1 MKPILEIK
9 SLNKSYKGNKVISD
23 LSLSIMK
30 GEFVSILGKSGCG
43 KSTLLRLI
51 ASMETK
57 DEGYIEINNS
67 AYDYKVFMIFQNFN
81 QLFPW
86 KTVIQNVSFP
96 LEKNKK
102 SKFRKNDIVSLARNY
117 LSLVE
122 YDDDL
127 NKYPFQLSGGMKQ
140 KVALARAL
148 CLNPALF
155 LMDEPFASLDA
166 QTRTSMQNL
175 LVDLSEKKEM
185 TVLFVT
191 HDILEALN
199 ISDRIVVLGD
209 TIIDIPLNIPK
220 EHRLKNNEILDL
232 YDKIYQ
238 SIG

>member
-1 MKPILEIK
+1 
-9 SLNKSYKGNKVISD
+9 
-23 LSLSIMK
+23 
-30 GEFVSILGKSGCG
+30 
-43 KSTLLRLI
+43 
-51 ASMETK
+51 
-57 DEGYIEINNS
+57 
-67 AYDYKVFMIFQNFN
+67 
-81 QLFPW
+81 
-86 KTVIQNVSFP
+86 
-96 LEKNKK
+96 
-102 SKFRKNDIVSLARNY
+102 
-117 LSLVE
+117 
-122 YDDDL
+122 
-127 NKYPFQLSGGMKQ
+127 MKQ

-175 LVDLSEKKEM
+175 LIDLSEKKEM

-238 SIG
+238 LIG

>member
-9 SLNKSYKGNKVISD
+9 NLNKSYKGSKVISD

-155 LMDEPFASLDA
+155 LMDEPFGTACC
-166 QTRTSMQNL
+166 
-175 LVDLSEKKEM
+175 
-185 TVLFVT
+185 T
-191 HDILEALN
+191 HM
-199 ISDRIVVLGD
+199 SP
-209 TIIDIPLNIPK
+209 TI
-220 EHRLKNNEILDL
+220 EF
-232 YDKIYQ
+232 
-238 SIG
+238 

>member
-1 MKPILEIK
+1 MNVFFICSIVISSN
-9 SLNKSYKGNKVISD
+9 SLNSFFN
-23 LSLSIMK
+23 
-30 GEFVSILGKSGCG
+30 
-43 KSTLLRLI
+43 TL
-51 ASMETK
+51 
-57 DEGYIEINNS
+57 
-67 AYDYKVFMIFQNFN
+67 
-81 QLFPW
+81 
-86 KTVIQNVSFP
+86 
-96 LEKNKK
+96 
-102 SKFRKNDIVSLARNY
+102 SKFIKNDIVSLARNY

>member
-1 MKPILEIK
+1 
-9 SLNKSYKGNKVISD
+9 
-23 LSLSIMK
+23 
-30 GEFVSILGKSGCG
+30 
-43 KSTLLRLI
+43 
-51 ASMETK
+51 
-57 DEGYIEINNS
+57 
-67 AYDYKVFMIFQNFN
+67 
-81 QLFPW
+81 
-86 KTVIQNVSFP
+86 
-96 LEKNKK
+96 
-102 SKFRKNDIVSLARNY
+102 
-117 LSLVE
+117 
-122 YDDDL
+122 
-127 NKYPFQLSGGMKQ
+127 MKQ

-238 SIG
+238 LIG